1 MGLLD
6 ITKVFHDALAK
17 VERSSSAT
25 SQLSMALA
33 GVQTELGP
41 NLTANPQAA
50 AMMAYVD
57 ALRDRMAQ
65 PDLTSVLDTSL
76 PPPTVTPRTSVREAA
91 RLMKERRTTAVCVL
105 EPNGTSVMSGV
116 SNNGVPPKIAGIFTS
131 KDIVLRVI
139 AAGLDSSR
147 CSVVRVMTPHPDT
160 APPDMTV
167 QDALKKMHTGHY
179 LNLPVV
185 ESDGRLLGI
194 VDVLK
199 LTYATLEQI
208 DTMNDDRSDAGPMW
222 SKFFDT
228 LNTAGGDDESHSAI
242 SGAIPDTPSKVGHQ
256 RALSNATSPMSEV
269 MPGDSASVVNEVNN
283 DAISDLGTKGATSS
297 LAPALPVDDGTYV
310 FKFKTPSGRVHRFQ
324 ARHDSYDLLR
334 DIIHGKLQSDPFFD
348 APEDASRP
356 QADSS
361 VFTIAYTD
369 DEGDLV
375 QITADGDVLDAV
387 NTARG
392 QKTDRVTLLINGG
405 KNWEEAARSAGGEDA
420 VEKLKD
426 AETVPAEKGESHLL
440 DPEAD
445 PAHGAAYGAKG
456 VHAHKNPQPDDLIAG
471 VLPKDLAL
479 PAAIGFL
486 GVVILGVFIASRK
499 SN

>member
-1 MGLLD
+1 
-6 ITKVFHDALAK
+6 
-17 VERSSSAT
+17 
-25 SQLSMALA
+25 MALA

-269 MPGDSASVVNEVNN
+269 MPGDSASVVNEVN
-283 DAISDLGTKGATSS
+283 DGISDLGKGNTSS

-348 APEDASRP
+348 EPTDGRP
-356 QADSS
+356 AADSP

-420 VEKLKD
+420 VEKLKV
-426 AETVPAEKGESHLL
+426 AETVPAAKGESHLL
-440 DPEAD
+440 DEGAD
-445 PAHGAAYGAKG
+445 PAHAAAYGAKG
-456 VHAHKNPQPDDLIAG
+456 VHAKPGSEELIGG